1 MDALPVEA
9 TAFLLLFARIGAV
22 LMLLPVFSEDAIP
35 GRIRLMIAFG
45 MTLGLWGLLSPAAL
59 PVARA
64 TQVLPDS
71 GPASILGLVVVELA
85 TGLGLGA
92 LVRIMFMAMATAGS
106 IVSLQ
111 IGLTSAIVAD
121 AAQGGQASVLS
132 KLVGVAASVVCMALL
147 VHHLWIGALVRSY
160 VTFPIG
166 GMPRVGDFAALAV
179 ATAGRSLTLAVALAA
194 PMIVYGIVFNVALGL
209 AARLAPAIQVFFVA
223 QPINLLFGLA
233 VFTTLIGAMLT
244 GFAGAM
250 AQWIHT
256 GWG

>member
-1 MDALPVEA
+1 MDTLPIEA
-9 TAFLLLFARIGAV
+9 TAFLLLFARVGAV

-45 MTLGLWGLLSPAAL
+45 MTLGLWGILSPAAL
-59 PVARA
+59 PVARDTEA
-64 TQVLPDS
+64 LPGIVL
-71 GPASILGLVVVELA
+71 VEIA

-92 LVRIMFMAMATAGS
+92 LVRMMFLAMATAGS

-132 KLVGVAASVVCMALL
+132 KLVGVASSVVCMAFL
-147 VHHLWIGALVRSY
+147 VHHLWIAALVRSY
-160 VTFPIG
+160 ATFPIG
-166 GMPRVGDFAALAV
+166 GLPSVGDFATLAI
-179 ATAGRSLTLAVALAA
+179 ATASRSLALAVALAA
-194 PMIVYGIVFNVALGL
+194 PMILYGIVFNVALGL
-209 AARLAPAIQVFFVA
+209 AARLTPAIQIFFVA
-223 QPINLLFGLA
+223 QPVNLLFGLA
-233 VFTTLIGAMLT
+233 LFTTVLGAMLT

-250 AQWIHT
+250 AQWIQV